1 MKTNDE
7 AKDRELDHVRQ
18 EMADLEDRYRDQLI
32 SLRQSPPPPPQPS
45 STNAHLQAELDDAL
59 ARCSTLEIEVTRAC
73 DKAED
78 LTMQVQDMREVK
90 AADEEE
96 IDRLTGLLDGARDS
110 RRNEEDMRSRLEV
123 VERRLEAEVR
133 RQEELEQYVRD
144 ERDARKRI
152 EQENREVSFG
162 LASKVEHNM
171 LMIQLLRSE
180 SASKD
185 LEIVNLQRRKN
196 ELKED
201 REMLNIALDSKQQE
215 LELVRHPASSGYS
228 C

>member
-1 MKTNDE
+1 
-7 AKDRELDHVRQ
+7 
-18 EMADLEDRYRDQLI
+18 
-32 SLRQSPPPPPQPS
+32 
-45 STNAHLQAELDDAL
+45 
-59 ARCSTLEIEVTRAC
+59 
-73 DKAED
+73 
-78 LTMQVQDMREVK
+78 MQVQDMREVK

-152 EQENREVSFG
+152 EQENREVSLG
-162 LASKVEHNM
+162 LASKVEHTM
-171 LMIQLLRSE
+171 LMIQLMKSLHTTRQQLAQRSSPKQDPATTAEIARLRSE